1 MLTINLQNIEDL
13 VFLDKKLQSQLP
25 EFRHFFDQWRLAQHA
40 PALRPMGRRAML
52 DLLNSL
58 DNHNA
63 LLSRYFGTSVTID
76 KLDYHLVKNY
86 DFPLEGIETEINKVE
101 GYMNFSAYRDKDHF
115 YISFWR

>member
-13 VFLDKKLQSQLP
+13 VLLDKNLQRQLP
-25 EFRHFFDQWRLAQHA
+25 EYRHLFEQWKLAQYT
-40 PALRPMGRRAML
+40 PALRPMGRKAML

-58 DNHNA
+58 DNHTVV
-63 LLSRYFGTSVTID
+63 LSKYFSTSVTID

-86 DFPLEGIETEINKVE
+86 DFPLEGIENEIDKVV
-101 GYMNFSAYRDKDHF
+101 GYANFSAYRNKDHI